1 MKFLSAILITIG
13 SIGIVFQTILAF
25 GGEAPKHSGY
35 AIGFAIVFL
44 LPGILL
50 YRKAAKK
57 KTIDDKTKP
66 KQLVCPNGCNIVQ
79 QGTNYCGLCGARLI
93 QK

>member
-1 MKFLSAILITIG
+1 MKFLAAILIVIG
-13 SIGIVFQTILAF
+13 SIGIVFQAIFAF
-25 GGEAPKHSGY
+25 GGEAAKHTGY
-35 AIGFAIVFL
+35 AIGYAIVFL

-66 KQLVCPNGCNIVQ
+66 KHLVCPNGCAIAQ

-93 QK
+93 RR